1 MTNSNNIFK
10 YAMCN
15 ESMQELSW
23 RQQCRIISEAG
34 YGAIEVAPFT
44 LVNRGVSDISAG
56 QRKEMAVI
64 MRDEGIVCDGLHWLF
79 SPPPEDLHFTTP
91 DQVVRRKS
99 VAYLDEL
106 IDFCGDL
113 DGSVMI
119 FGSPKQRSTI
129 DGASVENAKKY
140 FAEGLV
146 AVADHAHSRGVKIM
160 VEHLDKTQSDV
171 INTLDEAWEF
181 VKRINHPAIQ
191 MMFDFHNTADE
202 TESFDVLVKRHFAH
216 IYHVHIQ
223 EMDGQY
229 LGTSTAADDFLETF
243 QVLKDLN
250 YDKWISLE
258 VFDFSPGGKTIAQ
271 ESMRVMKEMEAKLS

>member
-1 MTNSNNIFK
+1 MTNSGNMFK

-44 LVNRGVSDISAG
+44 LVDQGVSDISAG

-79 SPPPEDLHFTTP
+79 SPPPDGLHFTTS
-91 DQVVRRKS
+91 DQAVRQKS
-99 VAYLDEL
+99 VAYLNEL

-129 DGASVENAKKY
+129 DGMSIGDAKKY

-146 AVADHAHSRGVKIM
+146 AVSDHAQSRGVKIM

-181 VKRINHPAIQ
+181 VERIDHPAIQ

-202 TESFDVLVKRHFAH
+202 TESLDVLVKRHFAH

-229 LGTSTAADDFLETF
+229 LGTGTAADDFLTTF

-250 YDKWISLE
+250 YDRWISLE
-258 VFDFSPGGKTIAQ
+258 VFDFSPGGRTIAR

>member
-1 MTNSNNIFK
+1 MTNSGNMFK

-23 RQQCRIISEAG
+23 QQQCRIISEAG

-44 LVNRGVSDISAG
+44 LVNQGVADISAG

-79 SPPPEDLHFTTP
+79 SPPPDGLHFTTS
-91 DQVVRRKS
+91 DQAVRQKS
-99 VAYLDEL
+99 VAYLNEL

-113 DGSVMI
+113 NGSVMI

-129 DGASVENAKKY
+129 DGMSIGDAKKY

-146 AVADHAHSRGVKIM
+146 AVADHAQSRGVKIM

-171 INTLDEAWEF
+171 INTLDEAWEL
-181 VKRINHPAIQ
+181 VERIGHPAIQ

-202 TESFDVLVKRHFAH
+202 TEPLDVLVKRHFDH

-229 LGTSTAADDFLETF
+229 LGMGTAADDFLTTF

-250 YDKWISLE
+250 YDRWISLE
-258 VFDFSPGGKTIAQ
+258 GFDFAPGGKTIAR

>member
-1 MTNSNNIFK
+1 M
-10 YAMCN
+10 
-15 ESMQELSW
+15 
-23 RQQCRIISEAG
+23 
-34 YGAIEVAPFT
+34 
-44 LVNRGVSDISAG
+44 
-56 QRKEMAVI
+56 
-64 MRDEGIVCDGLHWLF
+64 
-79 SPPPEDLHFTTP
+79 
-91 DQVVRRKS
+91 
-99 VAYLDEL
+99 AYLDEL

-129 DGASVENAKKY
+129 DGMSIGDAKKY

-146 AVADHAHSRGVKIM
+146 AVADHAQSRGVKIM

-181 VKRINHPAIQ
+181 VERIGHPAIQ

-202 TESFDVLVKRHFAH
+202 TESLDVLVKKHVAH

-229 LGTSTAADDFLETF
+229 LGMGTAADDFLATF
-243 QVLKDLN
+243 RVLKDLN
-250 YDKWISLE
+250 YDRWISLE
-258 VFDFSPGGKTIAQ
+258 VFDFSPGGRTIAQ

>member
-1 MTNSNNIFK
+1 MTNSGNIFK

-23 RQQCRIISEAG
+23 QQQCRIISEVG
-34 YGAIEVAPFT
+34 YEAIEVAPFT
-44 LVNRGVSDISAG
+44 LVNQGVADISAG

-79 SPPPEDLHFTTP
+79 SPPPDGLHFTTP
-91 DQVVRRKS
+91 DQPTRRKS
-99 VAYLDEL
+99 VAYLKEL

-129 DGASVENAKKY
+129 DGASVGDAKKY

-146 AVADHAHSRGVKIM
+146 AVADHAQSRGVKIM

-181 VKRINHPAIQ
+181 VERINHPAIQ

-229 LGTSTAADDFLETF
+229 LGTGTAADDFLATF
-243 QVLKDLN
+243 QILKDLN

-258 VFDFSPGGKTIAQ
+258 VFDFSPGGRTIAQ
-271 ESMRVMKEMEAKLS
+271 KSMRVMKEMEAKLS

>member
-1 MTNSNNIFK
+1 MTNSGNMFK

-23 RQQCRIISEAG
+23 QQQCRIISEAG

-44 LVNRGVSDISAG
+44 LVNQGVADISAG

-64 MRDEGIVCDGLHWLF
+64 MQDEGLVCDGLHWLF
-79 SPPPEDLHFTTP
+79 SPPPDGLHFTTS
-91 DQVVRRKS
+91 DQPVRRKS

-113 DGSVMI
+113 NGSVMI

-129 DGASVENAKKY
+129 DGMSIGDAKKY

-146 AVADHAHSRGVKIM
+146 AVSDHAQSRGVKIM

-171 INTLDEAWEF
+171 INTLDEAWEL
-181 VKRINHPAIQ
+181 VERIGHPAIQ

-202 TESFDVLVKRHFAH
+202 TESLDVLVKRHFDH

-229 LGTSTAADDFLETF
+229 LGMGTAADDFLTTF

-250 YDKWISLE
+250 YDRWISLE
-258 VFDFSPGGKTIAQ
+258 VFDFAPGGKTIAR

>member
-1 MTNSNNIFK
+1 
-10 YAMCN
+10 
-15 ESMQELSW
+15 
-23 RQQCRIISEAG
+23 
-34 YGAIEVAPFT
+34 VAPFT
-44 LVNRGVSDISAG
+44 LVNQGVSDISAG

-79 SPPPEDLHFTTP
+79 SPPPDGLHFTTS
-91 DQVVRRKS
+91 DQAVRQKS

-129 DGASVENAKKY
+129 DGMSIGDAKKY

-146 AVADHAHSRGVKIM
+146 AVSDHAQSRGVKIM

-181 VKRINHPAIQ
+181 VERIGHPAIQ

-202 TESFDVLVKRHFAH
+202 TESLDVLVKRHFDH

-229 LGTSTAADDFLETF
+229 LGMGTAADDFLATF

-250 YDKWISLE
+250 YDRWISLE
-258 VFDFSPGGKTIAQ
+258 VFDFSPGGRTIAQ

>member
-1 MTNSNNIFK
+1 MTNSSNIFK

-23 RQQCRIISEAG
+23 QQQCRIISEAG

-44 LVNRGVSDISAG
+44 LVNQGVADISAG

-64 MRDEGIVCDGLHWLF
+64 MRDEGIICDGLHWLF
-79 SPPPEDLHFTTP
+79 SPPPEGLHFTTP
-91 DQVVRRKS
+91 DQPTRRKS
-99 VAYLDEL
+99 VSYLDEL

-119 FGSPKQRSTI
+119 FGSPKQRSTT
-129 DGASVENAKKY
+129 DGASIEDAKKY

-146 AVADHAHSRGVKIM
+146 AVADHAQSRGVKIM

-181 VKRINHPAIQ
+181 VERIGHPAIQ

-202 TESFDVLVKRHFAH
+202 TEPLDVLVRRHLAH
-216 IYHVHIQ
+216 IHHVHIQ

-229 LGTSTAADDFLETF
+229 LGTGTAADDFLATF
-243 QVLKDLN
+243 QILKDLN
-250 YDKWISLE
+250 YDKWVSLE
-258 VFDFSPGGKTIAQ
+258 VFDFSPGGKTIAR
-271 ESMRVMKEMEAKLS
+271 ESMRVMKQMQAKLS